1 MQKTILSHQPGR
13 MDGQAPGFIHKPYIG
28 KEDEFQKA
36 VAIYLK
42 FNGAL
47 WFHCPN
53 GGSRNAIEAAK
64 LKAMGVMPGVPDC
77 MVLDA
82 RHGFSGLAIELKV
95 GKNKPSEYQLAM
107 TERLVAAGWMVC
119 ISWSLDDVIAL
130 IDWWFE

>member
-13 MDGQAPGFIHKPYIG
+13 AIDSMPEFIHKSYIG

-53 GGSRNAIEAAK
+53 GGSRNAIEASK
-64 LKAMGVMPGVPDC
+64 FKAMGVMPGVPDC

-95 GKNKPSEYQLAM
+95 GKNKPSEHQLSMAN
-107 TERLVAAGWMVC
+107 RLVAAGWLVC
-119 ISWSLDDVIAL
+119 ITWSLDDAIAL
-130 IDWWFE
+130 IDWWFQ